1 MDETNM
7 KNTGQWNSDLIVI
20 WAACFFFPLIICCIG
35 KVVGFILSLKSNS
48 TFVVL
53 PESTMEREEE
63 PDMFYELNTTVTLAE
78 PTLELTPEP
87 KTLTREE
94 QWKVIEDA
102 TMERAMAGD
111 KAARDWVTKHVF
123 TDPVDPSVS
132 QSDFLQD
139 VVDAL
144 RPMGYKA
151 ADIKATVNELTRS
164 KEYTSV
170 DELIQDVIKS
180 S

>member
-1 MDETNM
+1 MRIIKAIGESSLVSTNTTLAM
-7 KNTGQWNSDLIVI
+7 PSIQI
-20 WAACFFFPLIICCIG
+20 
-35 KVVGFILSLKSNS
+35 
-48 TFVVL
+48 
-53 PESTMEREEE
+53 PEERETSEHE
-63 PDMFYELNTTVTLAE
+63 FNTTITFSQPAPLS
-78 PTLELTPEP
+78 
-87 KTLTREE
+87 REE

-123 TDPVDPSVS
+123 TDPVDPSAS
-132 QSDFLQD
+132 QSDFTQD

-151 ADIKATVNELTRS
+151 ADIKATVAELTRS

>member
-1 MDETNM
+1 MRTNIG
-7 KNTGQWNSDLIVI
+7 TWNSDLVVI
-20 WAACFFFPLIICCIG
+20 WAACFFLPLIICCIMRIV
-35 KVVGFILSLKSNS
+35 KDISESSLTNS
-48 TFVVL
+48 SSTPTVPDIQI
-53 PESTMEREEE
+53 PEEYDTSE
-63 PDMFYELNTTVTLAE
+63 YEINTTVTISQPAPLS
-78 PTLELTPEP
+78 
-87 KTLTREE
+87 REE
-94 QWKVIEDA
+94 QWKIIEEA
-102 TMERAMAGD
+102 TMEKAMAGD

-132 QSDFLQD
+132 QSDFTQD

>member
-1 MDETNM
+1 MIMSITTPSWDS
-7 KNTGQWNSDLIVI
+7 GLCAI
-20 WAACFFFPLIICCIG
+20 W
-35 KVVGFILSLKSNS
+35 
-48 TFVVL
+48 VVL
-53 PESTMEREEE
+53 FFLPLTYHMIKHILKAMIKPLAYSGDIATVQALGE
-63 PDMFYELNTTVTLAE
+63 YETSEHEFNTTVTFSQPAPLS
-78 PTLELTPEP
+78 
-87 KTLTREE
+87 REE
-94 QWKVIEDA
+94 QWKIIEEA
-102 TMERAMAGD
+102 TMEKAMAGD

-123 TDPVDPSVS
+123 TDPVDPSTS
-132 QSDFLQD
+132 QSDFTQD

-144 RPMGYKA
+144 KPMGYKA

>member
-1 MDETNM
+1 MRT
-7 KNTGQWNSDLIVI
+7 NTGTWNSDLVVI
-20 WAACFFFPLIICCIG
+20 WAACFFLPLIICCIIRIV
-35 KVVGFILSLKSNS
+35 K
-48 TFVVL
+48 TFLESVTKRNATLAIPDVQI
-53 PESTMEREEE
+53 PEE
-63 PDMFYELNTTVTLAE
+63 YETSEYEFNTTVTISQ
-78 PTLELTPEP
+78 PTP
-87 KTLTREE
+87 LTREE
-94 QWKVIEDA
+94 QWKIIEDA

-123 TDPVDPSVS
+123 TDPVDPSTS
-132 QSDFLQD
+132 QSDFTQD

>member
-1 MDETNM
+1 MRIVKAIADNLSI
-7 KNTGQWNSDLIVI
+7 NSRTIPAVQM
-20 WAACFFFPLIICCIG
+20 
-35 KVVGFILSLKSNS
+35 
-48 TFVVL
+48 
-53 PESTMEREEE
+53 PEE
-63 PDMFYELNTTVTLAE
+63 YESPEYESPEYDTSEYEINTTVTFSQ
-78 PTLELTPEP
+78 PEP
-87 KTLTREE
+87 LSREE
-94 QWKVIEDA
+94 QWKIIEDA
-102 TMERAMAGD
+102 TMEKAMAGD

-123 TDPVDPSVS
+123 TDPVDPPSS
-132 QSDFLQD
+132 QSDFVQD

-151 ADIKATVNELTRS
+151 ADIKATVDELTRS

>member
-1 MDETNM
+1 MRT
-7 KNTGQWNSDLIVI
+7 NTGTWNSDLVVI
-20 WAACFFFPLIICCIG
+20 WVACFFLPLIICCIIRIV
-35 KVVGFILSLKSNS
+35 K
-48 TFVVL
+48 TVL
-53 PESTMEREEE
+53 ESATKRTATLATPDVQIPEE
-63 PDMFYELNTTVTLAE
+63 YETSEYEFNTTVTFSQ
-78 PTLELTPEP
+78 PTP
-87 KTLTREE
+87 LTREE
-94 QWKVIEDA
+94 QWKIIEDA

>member
-1 MDETNM
+1 MIMSINTPRWDSSLAIMFMACLFIPFFIRYIKGLIQAIGQPLTITTVQAPEECET
-7 KNTGQWNSDLIVI
+7 SE
-20 WAACFFFPLIICCIG
+20 FEF
-35 KVVGFILSLKSNS
+35 
-48 TFVVL
+48 
-53 PESTMEREEE
+53 
-63 PDMFYELNTTVTLAE
+63 NTTITLSQPA
-78 PTLELTPEP
+78 PVS
-87 KTLTREE
+87 RED
-94 QWKVIEDA
+94 QWKIIEDA
-102 TMERAMAGD
+102 AMEKAMSGD

-123 TDPVDPSVS
+123 TDPVDPSIS

-151 ADIKATVNELTRS
+151 ADIKATVGELTRS

>member
-1 MDETNM
+1 MIMSITTPSWDS
-7 KNTGQWNSDLIVI
+7 GLCAI
-20 WAACFFFPLIICCIG
+20 W
-35 KVVGFILSLKSNS
+35 
-48 TFVVL
+48 VVL
-53 PESTMEREEE
+53 FFLPLTYHIIKHILKAMTKPLAYSGDIATVQALGEHETPEHE
-63 PDMFYELNTTVTLAE
+63 FNTTVTFSQPAPLS
-78 PTLELTPEP
+78 
-87 KTLTREE
+87 REE
-94 QWKVIEDA
+94 QWKIIEEA
-102 TMERAMAGD
+102 TMEKAMAGD

-132 QSDFLQD
+132 QSDFTQD

>member
-1 MDETNM
+1 MRT
-7 KNTGQWNSDLIVI
+7 NTGTWNSDLVVI
-20 WAACFFFPLIICCIG
+20 WAACFFLPLIICCIIRIV
-35 KVVGFILSLKSNS
+35 KAISESPLINS
-48 TFVVL
+48 SSTLVTPVIHI
-53 PESTMEREEE
+53 PEEHDTSE
-63 PDMFYELNTTVTLAE
+63 YEFNTTVTISQ
-78 PTLELTPEP
+78 PTP
-87 KTLTREE
+87 LTREE
-94 QWKVIEDA
+94 QWKIIEDA

-123 TDPVDPSVS
+123 TDPVDPSTS
-132 QSDFLQD
+132 QSDFTQD

-151 ADIKATVNELTRS
+151 ADIKATVAELTRS